1 MGGLWEWDLFSLTAL
16 YNYTPRADTEECK
29 DRFERYEF
37 TFKVDST
44 WIQSPTANTECT
56 VYTTLN
62 ISHGEGP
69 TLKLRRRTKE
79 SPI

>member
-29 DRFERYEF
+29 DRFKRYEF

-69 TLKLRRRTKE
+69 TSYLRRRTKE
-79 SPI
+79 FPI